1 VGLIGA
7 EFVGWLPHLHL
18 NGFVPPGLH
27 RDPGYVAAVM
37 VAFIITLL
45 VSASGVS
52 AIMVELRRQWAWQ
65 AQAKEQELTA
75 TTDKLAEL
83 DRMRSFFLGLAS
95 HDLKTPL
102 AVVSNYLQTILGGFT
117 GEISVSNEQ
126 QRRWMERANAR
137 VLELVRLIDDFLDV
151 SQLDPERVLSEMKQI
166 DLGDLI
172 RQSLD
177 EVRVKA
183 GEKEVVVQVRLPDTL
198 PPVYGAPRRV
208 RRVLVNLLDN
218 AITCSP
224 RSGQVWLEVHLSD
237 DDDQVQ
243 VDVVDAGPCIPKRYL
258 PHVFDDYFQV
268 QRKQFVP
275 GAGLGLSTA
284 RKIVELHR
292 GQIWVVSPCFEGGV
306 GSRFSFVLLCSLP
319 DRPRKE
325 EIGGDDHS

>member
-1 VGLIGA
+1 MYCTRKNI
-7 EFVGWLPHLHL
+7 
-18 NGFVPPGLH
+18 H
-27 RDPGYVAAVM
+27 RRTADEACDKAVRGIP
-37 VAFIITLL
+37 VQL
-45 VSASGVS
+45 
-52 AIMVELRRQWAWQ
+52 ER
-65 AQAKEQELTA
+65 
-75 TTDKLAEL
+75 
-83 DRMRSFFLGLAS
+83 
-95 HDLKTPL
+95 
-102 AVVSNYLQTILGGFT
+102 GGH
-117 GEISVSNEQ
+117 
-126 QRRWMERANAR
+126 
-137 VLELVRLIDDFLDV
+137 
-151 SQLDPERVLSEMKQI
+151 
-166 DLGDLI
+166 
-172 RQSLD
+172 
-177 EVRVKA
+177 
-183 GEKEVVVQVRLPDTL
+183 
-198 PPVYGAPRRV
+198 
-208 RRVLVNLLDN
+208 LLDN